1 MITKLQNIKSTLISE
16 FNPLIVGA
24 GLLAVLTF
32 SLLISGLLFVCGL
45 SINPFVFPLAVVG
58 SVALVYVVS
67 EKNHRMFFASTLYI
81 LFFVALSI
89 IVSAIF
95 YDYSYDGLAYHQEII
110 LLLKNG
116 WNPIYDVHPASAFF
130 IDIVAHYA
138 KGMGMISATI
148 FSTTGNIE
156 MGKAVNFI
164 LLFASAFL
172 FFSFLEK
179 CYQMLSFAKKI
190 LLTFLFA
197 LCPIVIVQIWT
208 FYIDGAS
215 YSMLL
220 ILVSSLICFLRG
232 RSKYDIYIICLIV
245 FLSIPIKFNITF
257 WVVFAISCYLV
268 YLLVVKK
275 YDLLKKLIIAC
286 VVSGTLSVL
295 TAGFNPYITNMR
307 DHNTPFY
314 PLHTELQ
321 GGDEIIYGQTPLVLF
336 DRSRLERVAISLL
349 SFPNNCPHPQRATQ
363 LANPLSF
370 RPSFLGTKYAP
381 VDMRIGGFG
390 LFFAWILV
398 LSVALYVAVSKR
410 KNRLEYDIFL
420 ATLFIALLILPHGWW
435 ARFVP
440 FFYAFPLVILL
451 YSELEKRNKW
461 VRNLRNLIYLLLI
474 ANIFLLCIAVPKYAQ
489 RRQAEVNQVL
499 DVLSKTTEPV
509 LVNIGNNIG
518 FGIKLQNRNIPHIKT
533 REPLGTSVWIG
544 PEIQLD
550 SERYVVENNNLVER
564 TL

>member
-1 MITKLQNIKSTLISE
+1 
-16 FNPLIVGA
+16 
-24 GLLAVLTF
+24 
-32 SLLISGLLFVCGL
+32 
-45 SINPFVFPLAVVG
+45 
-58 SVALVYVVS
+58 
-67 EKNHRMFFASTLYI
+67 
-81 LFFVALSI
+81 
-89 IVSAIF
+89 
-95 YDYSYDGLAYHQEII
+95 
-110 LLLKNG
+110 
-116 WNPIYDVHPASAFF
+116 
-130 IDIVAHYA
+130 
-138 KGMGMISATI
+138 
-148 FSTTGNIE
+148 
-156 MGKAVNFI
+156 
-164 LLFASAFL
+164 
-172 FFSFLEK
+172 
-179 CYQMLSFAKKI
+179 
-190 LLTFLFA
+190 
-197 LCPIVIVQIWT
+197 
-208 FYIDGAS
+208 
-215 YSMLL
+215 
-220 ILVSSLICFLRG
+220 
-232 RSKYDIYIICLIV
+232 
-245 FLSIPIKFNITF
+245 
-257 WVVFAISCYLV
+257 
-268 YLLVVKK
+268 
-275 YDLLKKLIIAC
+275 
-286 VVSGTLSVL
+286 
-295 TAGFNPYITNMR
+295 
-307 DHNTPFY
+307 
-314 PLHTELQ
+314 
-321 GGDEIIYGQTPLVLF
+321 
-336 DRSRLERVAISLL
+336 
-349 SFPNNCPHPQRATQ
+349 
-363 LANPLSF
+363 
-370 RPSFLGTKYAP
+370 
-381 VDMRIGGFG
+381 MRIGGFG